1 MPIQLKPHQTKIVKY
16 MKESDARGIILFHG
30 LGSGK
35 TITSI
40 AISKIYD
47 SPVLVIVPASM
58 RTQWIPELKKMEV
71 IMSQYQVTSY
81 EGFLSS
87 VESGKIE
94 TLENYVVLVDEAHRI
109 RSTSGKIATTMVR
122 LLQTAK
128 KIILLTGT
136 PMVNSPLDM
145 SPLINSIL
153 GNNVLPMTEKAFREK
168 FYILQSKSPPRLN
181 RRCLHYSCV
190 TCSGKGVIY
199 KNGLCPYHYVKSL
212 RTAKQKKTIVTSDLE
227 GLSMK
232 DWKKKQTLRINKA
245 RAIAKLGIYKPNTSE
260 YSKYVA
266 GMVSYY
272 QPTKTIDDFPSV
284 TTHIK
289 KVAMSEKQNKVYL
302 KAQRGVNIEDLNL
315 LKSGIEITRKSSAM
329 NAFLNAT
336 RQISNTWNGQE
347 DTPKLKKIISQII
360 SGPKP
365 ALVYSNWI
373 GNGLR
378 PLGSMLAKKEV
389 RFLEFTGGMTD
400 RQKNKVVSDF
410 NNGELDVLL
419 LSSSGGEGL
428 DLKNT
433 RQIHIMEPHWNEAKI
448 SQVIGR
454 GIRYKSHASL
464 PPQERHV
471 DVYHWIST
479 PLGKKKTQKK
489 AKNSTTNDKKEMGTD
504 EYLYHISSNKIEEM
518 KKFLE
523 TAIKTSVEKT
533 LHKTTKLRGQSKQ
546 YQQSQVSSTL
556 DMYPYLSLS

>member
-47 SPVLVIVPASM
+47 NPVLIIVPASM
-58 RTQWIPELKKMEV
+58 RIQWVPELKKMEV
-71 IMSQYQVTSY
+71 KISKYQVTSY

-136 PMVNSPLDM
+136 PMVNSPIDM

-153 GNNVLPMTEKAFREK
+153 GNNILPMTEKSFREK

-181 RRCLHYSCV
+181 RRCLNYSCV

-199 KNGLCPYHYVKSL
+199 KNRLCPYHYVKSL

-289 KVAMSEKQNKVYL
+289 KVAMSETQNKVYL

-329 NAFLNAT
+329 NAFLNST

-347 DTPKLKKIISQII
+347 NTPKLKKIISQLIR
-360 SGPKP
+360 GPKP

-378 PLGSMLAKKEV
+378 PLSSMLAKKEV

-464 PPQERHV
+464 PLQERQV

-479 PLGKKKTQKK
+479 PLGKKKTHKK
-489 AKNSTTNDKKEMGTD
+489 ARNSTINDKKEMGTD

-523 TAIKTSVEKT
+523 TAINTSVEKS
-533 LHKTTKLRGQSKQ
+533 LHKTTKLREQTKQ

>member
-1 MPIQLKPHQTKIVKY
+1 MSVKLKPHQTKVVKY

-58 RTQWIPELKKMEV
+58 RTQWIPELKKMDV
-71 IMSQYQVTSY
+71 KLSKYQVISY

-87 VESGKIE
+87 VESGKIT
-94 TLENYVVLVDEAHRI
+94 TLENSVVLVDEAHRI
-109 RSTSGKIATTMVR
+109 RSSSGKTATTIVK

-128 KIILLTGT
+128 KVILLTGT
-136 PMVNSPLDM
+136 PMVNSPIDM
-145 SPLINSIL
+145 SPLVNAIEGTNI
-153 GNNVLPMTEKAFREK
+153 LPMNEKAFREK
-168 FYILQSKSPPRLN
+168 FYILQSKSPPRLE
-181 RRCLHYSCV
+181 RRCQLFSCI
-190 TCSGKGVIY
+190 TCSGKGIIY

-212 RTAKQKKTIVTSDLE
+212 RTAKTKKNLVAADLD

-245 RAIAKLGIYKPNTSE
+245 RAIAKLGVYKPNTTE
-260 YSKYVA
+260 YSKFVA
-266 GMVSYY
+266 RLVSYY
-272 QPTKTIDDFPSV
+272 QPVTTVEDFPLV
-284 TTHIK
+284 TKHIK
-289 KVAMSEKQNKVYL
+289 KVPMSEMQNKLYH
-302 KAQRGVNIEDLNL
+302 KAKRGVNMEDLNL
-315 LKSGIEITRKSSAM
+315 LASGIEITRKSSAM

-336 RQISNTWNGQE
+336 RQISNTWDGNE
-347 DTPKLKKIISQII
+347 DTPKLKKVLQEIMK
-360 SGPKP
+360 GPKP

-378 PLGSMLAKKEV
+378 PLGSMLAKQNINY
-389 RFLEFTGGMTD
+389 LEFSGGMTD
-400 RQKNKVVSDF
+400 RQKNKVVS
-410 NNGELDVLL
+410 NYNEGKLDVLL

-454 GIRYKSHASL
+454 GIRYKSHESL
-464 PPQERHV
+464 PTKERHV

-489 AKNSTTNDKKEMGTD
+489 TRNSKLQDNTSSTHKKEMGTD
-504 EYLYHISSNKIEEM
+504 EYLYHISATKIEEM
-518 KKFLE
+518 KNK
-523 TAIKTSVEKT
+523 KN
-533 LHKTTKLRGQSKQ
+533 
-546 YQQSQVSSTL
+546 
-556 DMYPYLSLS
+556 